1 MVLLATGMEMGEKG
15 QRRNRAQVHLAWN
28 SGQCIGWTAMPTS
41 PGLES
46 PASLIVV
53 FFILRL
59 MLSNFVWPSVGV
71 LSSILARNRERR

>member
-15 QRRNRAQVHLAWN
+15 QRRNRAQVHLARN
-28 SGQCIGWTAMPTS
+28 SGQCIGWAAMPTS

-59 MLSNFVWPSVGV
+59 MLSNVWPSVGV
-71 LSSILARNRERR
+71 LSSILAWNRERR